1 MCISSYIKAKE
12 ELIYS
17 YDSLG
22 EYQTEQDIGEVKEKL
37 DEIAEILSEIVEA
50 ISLILKSFGCQL
62 TDTITTIYY
71 PKFKKIIAKTINT
84 EKEKLGILCFF
95 WEVIDNLD
103 NNFLDS
109 NYQYIFDILFDIYK
123 EHIELNVIKSFYHY
137 FTSITKQI

>member
-71 PKFKKIIAKTINT
+71 PKFKKIIAQTINT

-95 WEVIDNLD
+95 
-103 NNFLDS
+103 
-109 NYQYIFDILFDIYK
+109 
-123 EHIELNVIKSFYHY
+123 
-137 FTSITKQI
+137 